1 MKKKK
6 IWIILLIIILAAG
19 VGTAVWFFKFRDAG
33 QQADSENTAF
43 VDSVAMITG
52 VGGSGRS
59 NRFSG
64 VVEAQRTVGVEV
76 ADGMKVKET
85 YVTVGQEVK
94 VGTKL
99 FSYDTD
105 EAQDS
110 ITQLE
115 IDIENYEIEIESTN
129 ATIEQYEKERA
140 KVSDSEKRA
149 YTTSILTAQNSIR
162 RAEYNIKSKQA
173 EMESLKKQIANA
185 VVTSELDGVVKTV
198 NKNNSGGSDGSSGMS
213 GLDSSTDEN
222 ANAYITIMA
231 TGEYR
236 IKGLINEQNMSELQV
251 GSDVVVHS
259 RVDESLTW
267 KGIVDSIDTDNAQ
280 TSQSNVV
287 YYGGSDNSMTNSS
300 SYPFYVELE
309 DSSGLM
315 LGQHVYVELDNGQTE
330 ERTGMWLDA
339 YYLITDENGE
349 VTPYVWAAN
358 DSDRLEKREVTLGE
372 FDEDLGQYEILDGLT
387 ADDYITIPYEGLQ
400 EGQTVIRNVDQDTGA
415 MGGYDYSG
423 DGMMEDGYDSSMDML
438 DGGYEDISGMDGA
451 DMGVIDEGYDEADM
465 GVIDEGY
472 DEADMGVIDEGYDDG
487 DSAGYDSSAVVEE
500 VP

>member
-1 MKKKK
+1 M
-6 IWIILLIIILAAG
+6 
-19 VGTAVWFFKFRDAG
+19 
-33 QQADSENTAF
+33 S
-43 VDSVAMITG
+43 TG

-300 SYPFYVELE
+300 SYPFYV
-309 DSSGLM
+309 
-315 LGQHVYVELDNGQTE
+315 
-330 ERTGMWLDA
+330 
-339 YYLITDENGE
+339 
-349 VTPYVWAAN
+349 
-358 DSDRLEKREVTLGE
+358 
-372 FDEDLGQYEILDGLT
+372 
-387 ADDYITIPYEGLQ
+387 
-400 EGQTVIRNVDQDTGA
+400 
-415 MGGYDYSG
+415 
-423 DGMMEDGYDSSMDML
+423 
-438 DGGYEDISGMDGA
+438 
-451 DMGVIDEGYDEADM
+451 
-465 GVIDEGY
+465 
-472 DEADMGVIDEGYDDG
+472 
-487 DSAGYDSSAVVEE
+487 
-500 VP
+500 

>member
-1 MKKKK
+1 MKRKK

-19 VGTAVWFFKFRDAG
+19 AGTAVWYFKFRDAG
-33 QQADSENTAF
+33 QSVDSENTVF
-43 VDSVAMITG
+43 VDSVGMITG
-52 VGGSGRS
+52 ISSTGHSS
-59 NRFSG
+59 RFSG

-76 ADGMKVKET
+76 ASGLKVKDT
-85 YVTVGQEVK
+85 FVTVGQEVN

-129 ATIEQYEKERA
+129 ATIAQYEKERA
-140 KVSDSEKRA
+140 QVSDSEKRA

-173 EMESLKKQIANA
+173 ELESLKKQIANS
-185 VVTSELDGVVKTV
+185 VVTSELQGVVKTI
-198 NKNNSGGSDGSSGMS
+198 NKNNSGSSDGSSDVSGMS
-213 GLDSSTDEN
+213 GMDGSSDEN

-236 IKGLINEQNMSELQV
+236 IKGLINEQNMAELQV
-251 GSDVVVHS
+251 GSEVIVHS

-267 KGIVDSIDTDNAQ
+267 KGTVESIDTDSAQ
-280 TSQSNVV
+280 TNQSNVY
-287 YYGGSDNSMTNSS
+287 YYGSSDSSMSNSS
-300 SYPFYVELE
+300 SYPFYVDLE

-315 LGQHVYVELDNGQTE
+315 LGQHVYVEPDNGQTE
-330 ERTGMWLDA
+330 ERSGMWLDA
-339 YYLITDENGE
+339 YYLLTDEEGQ
-349 VTPYVWAAN
+349 VTPYVWAA
-358 DSDRLEKREVTLGE
+358 DDKDRLEKRGVTLGD

-400 EGQTVIRNVDQDTGA
+400 EGQSVIRNVEQDTGM
-415 MGGYDYSG
+415 MGDSYDYSG
-423 DGMMEDGYDSSMDML
+423 DEGYDMGVLDDSYDDLSGMDVIDDGYDEGVFL
-438 DGGYEDISGMDGA
+438 DGGDAGA
-451 DMGVIDEGYDEADM
+451 I
-465 GVIDEGY
+465 I
-472 DEADMGVIDEGYDDG
+472 
-487 DSAGYDSSAVVEE
+487 EE
-500 VP
+500 EP

>member
-6 IWIILLIIILAAG
+6 IWIILLIVILAAG
-19 VGTAVWFFKFRDAG
+19 IGAAVWFFRFRDAG
-33 QQADSENTAF
+33 QPADSENTAF

-52 VGGSGRS
+52 IGSTGRS
-59 NRFSG
+59 SRFSG

-76 ADGMKVKET
+76 ANGMKVKET

-94 VGTKL
+94 TGTKL

-110 ITQLE
+110 ITQIE
-115 IDIENYEIEIESTN
+115 IDIENYEIEIESTK

-173 EMESLKKQIANA
+173 ELESLKKQIANA
-185 VVTSELDGVVKTV
+185 DVTSELDGVVKTI
-198 NKNNSGGSDGSSGMS
+198 NKNNSGNSDGSSSMNGM
-213 GLDSSTDEN
+213 DNSSDEN

-236 IKGLINEQNMSELQV
+236 IKGLINEQNMAELQV
-251 GSDVVVHS
+251 GSDVIVHS

-267 KGIVDSIDTDNAQ
+267 RGIVDSIDTDNAQ
-280 TSQSNVV
+280 TNQSNV
-287 YYGGSDNSMTNSS
+287 YYGGSDNSMSNSS
-300 SYPFYVELE
+300 SYPFYVNLE

-315 LGQHVYVELDNGQTE
+315 LGQHVYVEPDNGQMD
-330 ERTGMWLDA
+330 ERSGMWLDA
-339 YYLITDENGE
+339 FYLLTDENGE

-358 DSDRLEKREVTLGE
+358 DRDRLEKREVTLGE
-372 FDEDLGQYEILDGLT
+372 FDADLGQYEILDGLT

-400 EGQTVIRNVDQDTGA
+400 EGQTVIRNVEQDTG
-415 MGGYDYSG
+415 MNSYDNYDSGLDDSYSY
-423 DGMMEDGYDSSMDML
+423 DGENDGYDDFS
-438 DGGYEDISGMDGA
+438 
-451 DMGVIDEGYDEADM
+451 
-465 GVIDEGY
+465 
-472 DEADMGVIDEGYDDG
+472 GYDDSYDDLSG
-487 DSAGYDSSAVVEE
+487 YDDSDDDLSGYDDSSAIVEE

>member
-1 MKKKK
+1 MKRKK

-19 VGTAVWFFKFRDAG
+19 AGTAVWYFKFRDAG
-33 QQADSENTAF
+33 QSVDSENTVF
-43 VDSVAMITG
+43 VDSVGMITG
-52 VGGSGRS
+52 ISSTGRS
-59 NRFSG
+59 SRFSG

-76 ADGMKVKET
+76 ASGLKVKDT
-85 YVTVGQEVK
+85 FVTVGQEVN

-129 ATIEQYEKERA
+129 ATIAQYEKERA
-140 KVSDSEKRA
+140 QVSDSEKRA

-173 EMESLKKQIANA
+173 ELESLKKQIANS
-185 VVTSELDGVVKTV
+185 VVTSELQGVVKTI
-198 NKNNSGGSDGSSGMS
+198 NKNNSGSSDGSSDVSGMS
-213 GLDSSTDEN
+213 GMDGSSDEN

-236 IKGLINEQNMSELQV
+236 IKGLINEQNMAELQV
-251 GSDVVVHS
+251 GSEVIAHS

-267 KGIVDSIDTDNAQ
+267 KGTVESIDTDSAQ
-280 TSQSNVV
+280 TSQSNVY
-287 YYGGSDNSMTNSS
+287 YYGSGDSSMSNSS
-300 SYPFYVELE
+300 SYPFYVDLE

-315 LGQHVYVELDNGQTE
+315 LGQHVYVEPDNGQTE
-330 ERTGMWLDA
+330 ERSGMWLDA
-339 YYLITDENGE
+339 YYLLTDEEGQ
-349 VTPYVWAAN
+349 VTPYVWAA
-358 DSDRLEKREVTLGE
+358 DDKDRLEKREVTLGD

-400 EGQTVIRNVDQDTGA
+400 EGQSVIRNVEQDTGM
-415 MGGYDYSG
+415 MGGSYDYSG
-423 DGMMEDGYDSSMDML
+423 DEGYDMGVLDDGYDDLSGMDVIDDGYDEGVIL
-438 DGGYEDISGMDGA
+438 DGGDAGA
-451 DMGVIDEGYDEADM
+451 I
-465 GVIDEGY
+465 I
-472 DEADMGVIDEGYDDG
+472 
-487 DSAGYDSSAVVEE
+487 EE
-500 VP
+500 EP

>member
-6 IWIILLIIILAAG
+6 IGVILLIIILAAG
-19 VGTAVWFFKFRDAG
+19 AGTAVWYFKFRDAG
-33 QQADSENTAF
+33 QSVDSENTVF
-43 VDSVAMITG
+43 VDSVGMITG
-52 VGGSGRS
+52 ISSTGRS
-59 NRFSG
+59 SRFSG

-76 ADGMKVKET
+76 ANGMKVKDT
-85 YVTVGQEVK
+85 FVAVGQEVN

-129 ATIEQYEKERA
+129 ATIAQYEKERA

-173 EMESLKKQIANA
+173 ELESLKKQIANS
-185 VVTSELDGVVKTV
+185 VVTSELQGVVKKI
-198 NKNNSGGSDGSSGMS
+198 NKNNSGSSDGSSDLS
-213 GLDSSTDEN
+213 GLDSSSDEN

-236 IKGLINEQNMSELQV
+236 IKGLINEQNMAELQV
-251 GSDVVVHS
+251 GSDVIVYS

-267 KGIVDSIDTDNAQ
+267 KGTVDSIDTDNAQ
-280 TSQSNVV
+280 TSQSNVY
-287 YYGGSDNSMTNSS
+287 YYGSSDNSMSNSS
-300 SYPFYVELE
+300 SYPFYVDLE

-315 LGQHVYVELDNGQTE
+315 LGQHVYVEPDNGQSQ
-330 ERTGMWLDA
+330 ERGGLWLDA
-339 YYLITDENGE
+339 YYLLTDENGQ

-358 DSDRLEKREVTLGE
+358 DKDRLEKREVTLGE
-372 FDEDLGQYEILDGLT
+372 FDADLGQYEILEGLT

-400 EGQTVIRNVDQDTGA
+400 EGLGVIRNVEQDTGT
-415 MGGYDYSG
+415 MNYSYDDGYDYSD
-423 DGMMEDGYDSSMDML
+423 DGMLDDGYDMDMP
-438 DGGYEDISGMDGA
+438 DGGYDDLSGMDGA
-451 DMGVIDEGYDEADM
+451 DMGMIGEDYGEADMGMLEEGYDENAFL
-465 GVIDEGY
+465 
-472 DEADMGVIDEGYDDG
+472 DG
-487 DSAGYDSSAVVEE
+487 DDSGAIVEE
-500 VP
+500 LP

>member
-1 MKKKK
+1 MKRKK

-19 VGTAVWFFKFRDAG
+19 AGTAVWYFRFRNAG
-33 QQADSENTAF
+33 QSADSENTVF
-43 VDSVAMITG
+43 VDSVGMITG
-52 VGGSGRS
+52 ISSTGRS
-59 NRFSG
+59 SRFSG

-76 ADGMKVKET
+76 ASGLKVKDT
-85 YVTVGQEVK
+85 FVTVGQEVD

-129 ATIEQYEKERA
+129 ATIAQYEKERA
-140 KVSDSEKRA
+140 QVSDSEKRA

-173 EMESLKKQIANA
+173 ELESLKKQIANS
-185 VVTSELDGVVKTV
+185 VVTSELQGVVKTI
-198 NKNNSGGSDGSSGMS
+198 NKNNSGSSDGSSDVSGMS
-213 GLDSSTDEN
+213 GMDGSSDEN

-236 IKGLINEQNMSELQV
+236 IKGLINEQNMAELQV
-251 GSDVVVHS
+251 GSEVIVHS

-267 KGIVDSIDTDNAQ
+267 KGTVESIDTDSAQ
-280 TSQSNVV
+280 TNQSNVV
-287 YYGGSDNSMTNSS
+287 YYGSSDSSMSNSS
-300 SYPFYVELE
+300 SYPFYVDLE

-315 LGQHVYVELDNGQTE
+315 LGQHVYVEPDNGQTE
-330 ERTGMWLDA
+330 ERSGMWLDA
-339 YYLITDENGE
+339 YYLLTDEEGQ
-349 VTPYVWAAN
+349 VTPYVWAADDN
-358 DSDRLEKREVTLGE
+358 DRLEKREVTLGD

-400 EGQTVIRNVDQDTGA
+400 EGQGVIRNVEQDTG
-415 MGGYDYSG
+415 MVDDSYDYSG
-423 DGMMEDGYDSSMDML
+423 DEGYDMGVLDDSYDDLSGMDVIDDGYDESVSLEGD
-438 DGGYEDISGMDGA
+438 DA
-451 DMGVIDEGYDEADM
+451 GVI
-465 GVIDEGY
+465 
-472 DEADMGVIDEGYDDG
+472 
-487 DSAGYDSSAVVEE
+487 VEE
-500 VP
+500 EP